1 MTASSSSDE
10 AASCQAADH
19 PRGPAACRQQP
30 PAMAR
35 LSSVTDPR
43 DLPTYTV
50 AEAARYAHVSPKTL
64 ASWLAPRGLIVPAGH
79 RSGLSFWN
87 LVEVWI
93 LSSIRKE
100 HGASMQRTRK
110 AVDFVER
117 QLGMARP
124 LIQAQFKTDGLH
136 LFVDHLGDTVKV
148 SDRSGQAH
156 LKELVGR
163 HLTRVSYDAGRAASL
178 YPFVRTFDTPNV
190 EQPRVVVIDPRYGFG
205 RPVIA
210 GTNIRTDVIASR
222 FWAGESQAELADD
235 YSLPVSQIEDAIRA
249 ERFEAA

>member
-1 MTASSSSDE
+1 
-10 AASCQAADH
+10 
-19 PRGPAACRQQP
+19 
-30 PAMAR
+30 MAR
-35 LSSVTDPR
+35 FRAVTDPR
-43 DLPTYTV
+43 DLPTYTL

-64 ASWLAPRGLIVPAGH
+64 ATWLAPRGLIVPAGH

-100 HGASMQRTRK
+100 HGVSMQRTRK
-110 AVDFVER
+110 AVGFVER
-117 QLGMARP
+117 ELGMERP
-124 LIQAQFKTDGLH
+124 LIQAEFKTDGLD
-136 LFVDHLGDTVKV
+136 LFVEHLGSTLKV

-156 LKELVGR
+156 LKDLVGR
-163 HLTRVSYDAGRAASL
+163 HLTRVGYDEGRAASL
-178 YPFVRTFDTPNV
+178 YPFVRSFDSPGT

-222 FWAGESQAELADD
+222 YWAGESHAALAED
-235 YSLPVSQIEDAIRA
+235 YSLPIDQIEDAIRA
-249 ERFEAA
+249 ERLEAA

>member
-1 MTASSSSDE
+1 M
-10 AASCQAADH
+10 
-19 PRGPAACRQQP
+19 
-30 PAMAR
+30 
-35 LSSVTDPR
+35 TDPR
-43 DLPTYTV
+43 DVPTYTL
-50 AEAARYAHVSPKTL
+50 AEAARYARVSPKTL
-64 ASWLAPRGLIVPAGH
+64 ASWLAPKGLIVPAGH

-87 LVEVWI
+87 LVEVWLI
-93 LSSIRKE
+93 SSIRKE
-100 HGASMQRTRK
+100 HGVSMQRTRK

-117 QLGMARP
+117 ELGVERP

-136 LFVDHLGDTVKV
+136 LFVDHLGSTLKV

-163 HLTRVSYDAGRAASL
+163 HLTRVSYDAGRASSL
-178 YPFVRTFDTPNV
+178 YPFVRSFNAASV

-235 YSLPVSQIEDAIRA
+235 YSLPIEQVEDAIRA
-249 ERFEAA
+249 ERLEAA